1 MSEPTVAPFPA
12 LLAALRSGTGQ
23 LCADGL
29 GSSSRAYVAARLLR
43 ELQRPLLV
51 LTPTLSAA
59 RRFATEVEFFLGVVP
74 GAADLPWDA
83 PVVVY
88 PGWET
93 APFEALPR
101 LPEVSARRVA
111 ALFRAGHGGPFV
123 CVAPVAAALQRTVP
137 PAVLDG
143 ASRLVAV
150 GEELDP
156 AQLRTQLVDSGYH
169 VVGQVEERGEASFR
183 GGILD
188 VFAPFYEQPLRIEFF
203 GDEVESIRTFDP
215 VSQRSSGKLTEAV
228 ILPAREVV
236 ADASQRDRAVTLL
249 RRRCRE
255 LGRSR
260 AETVEAVESLRD
272 QSLSPL
278 RDALFPYFYDA
289 VPSLLAH
296 FPEDTLLVFDE
307 AGPTRERAG
316 EVFGEVELGHA
327 RALER
332 GQVVPEAAAEY
343 LTPEEWTVLGGSRQV
358 LCLEELSLEGELP
371 GWPRHPFNTRSN
383 QDLSTALRQHR
394 GSDRLLTPLVEEL
407 RRLTRRGWAVW
418 LVARGDGSAQKLR
431 DLLGEYRVEL
441 GAAEPFPPVPSGDGT
456 LHLARGNLVRGFR
469 FPEKK
474 LLVVTGAEIFGE
486 KVRRR
491 PAPRRGF
498 RSSLAELSPG
508 DAVVHADFGV
518 GSYRGLEQL
527 EVAGEGGDYLHLEYA
542 GGDKLYLPVTRIA
555 LVQKYSAPG
564 DGAPR
569 LDKLGGTAWQKVRG
583 KAAEGVEKMAHELLE
598 LYARRELS
606 QRPAYPAADLMYREF
621 EATFPY
627 EETPDQAQAI
637 AAVVGD
643 LTGPR
648 PMDRLICG
656 DVGYGK
662 TEVAI
667 RAAFRV
673 VTAGRQVAVLV
684 PTTVL
689 ANQHFQGFRSRFDGY
704 PVTVEM
710 LSRFVSAPEQKQVL
724 ARIESGGVDVVV
736 GTHRVIQRDVKWN
749 NLGLVVV
756 DEEHRFGVSHKERIK
771 KLRAQVDM
779 LALSATPI
787 PRTLNFALSG
797 VRDLS
802 VIETPPADR
811 LAVRTHLARFDDD
824 VVREAIERELN
835 RGGQVYFVHNRVRS
849 IADLAQRVRELV
861 PRARIGV
868 GHGQMRERELEQVME
883 QFVAGE
889 LDVLVCS
896 AIIESGLD
904 IPRANTILIN
914 RADRFGLAD
923 LYQLRGRVG
932 RSNLRAYAYLL
943 VPAET
948 ELTPDA
954 RRRLQALQEFTEL
967 GAGFK
972 IATHDLEIRGAGEFL
987 GKAQS
992 GHIAAIGFDLYA
1004 ELLEDA
1010 VQRLRGEPAQKAP
1023 EPEIHLKVPAHFPL
1037 EYVEDP
1043 RQRLELYERLTR
1055 VADAAAVDELRYE
1068 LIDRYGPLP
1077 LPVENLLQV
1086 MQIRRWL
1093 VELWALGLDYTGKG
1107 LVVSLSE
1114 VSRVEPERILALV
1127 QSDPAAYRLTPD
1139 HRLSWQCGALEAQG
1153 ILSAAGD
1160 LLKRLDGTGTL

>member
-1 MSEPTVAPFPA
+1 MNESKVAPFPA
-12 LLAALRSGTGQ
+12 LVEALRTGAGQ

-29 GSSSRAYVAARLLR
+29 RSSSRAYVAARLLR
-43 ELQRPLLV
+43 ELKRPLLV
-51 LTPTLSAA
+51 LTPNLSAA
-59 RRFATEVEFFLGVVP
+59 RRFATEVEFFLNIEPSAGS
-74 GAADLPWDA
+74 LPWDS

-101 LPEVSARRVA
+101 MPEVSARRVA
-111 ALFRAGHGGPFV
+111 ALFRASHGGPFV
-123 CVAPVAAALQRTVP
+123 CVCPVAAALQRTVP
-137 PAVLDG
+137 PAVIDA

-150 GEELDP
+150 GEELPP
-156 AQLRTQLVDSGYH
+156 AQLRQQLVESGYH

-188 VFAPFYEQPLRIEFF
+188 VFAPFYPHPLRIEFF
-203 GDEVESIRTFDP
+203 GDAVESIRTFDP
-215 VSQRSSGKLTEAV
+215 ASQRSSGKLAEVV

-236 ADASQRDRAVTLL
+236 ADASQRDRAVTRL
-249 RRRCRE
+249 RGRCRE
-255 LGRSR
+255 LGRTR
-260 AETVEAVESLRD
+260 AETMEAVEALRD
-272 QSLSPL
+272 QPLSPL
-278 RDALFPYFYDA
+278 REALFPYFYDG

-296 FPEDTLLVFDE
+296 FPDDTLLVFDE

-316 EVFGEVELGHA
+316 EVFGEIALGHA

-332 GQVVPEAAAEY
+332 NQVVPAATDEFLA
-343 LTPEEWTVLGGSRQV
+343 PEEWEALSASRQV
-358 LCLEELSLEGELP
+358 LCLEELTVEGALP
-371 GWPRHPFNTRSN
+371 GCTRRGFDTRSN

-394 GSDRLLTPLVEEL
+394 GGERMLTPLVEEL

-431 DLLGEYRVEL
+431 DLLAEYGVEL
-441 GAAEPFPPVPSGDGT
+441 GDAEPFPAVPSGDGHP
-456 LHLARGNLVRGFR
+456 HLARGNLTRGFR

-474 LLVVTGAEIFGE
+474 LLVVSGAEIFGE

-491 PAPRRGF
+491 PTPRRGF

-518 GSYRGLEQL
+518 GLYRGLQQL
-527 EVAGEGGDYLHLEYA
+527 EVVGEEGDYLLLEYA

-555 LVQKYSAPG
+555 LVQKYSASG
-564 DGAPR
+564 EGAPR
-569 LDKLGGTAWQKVRG
+569 LDKLGGTAWQKIRG

-598 LYARRELS
+598 LYARREMAR
-606 QRPAYPAADLMYREF
+606 RPAYPAADLMYREF

-627 EETPDQAQAI
+627 EETPDQAEAI
-637 AAVVGD
+637 RAVIDD
-643 LTGPR
+643 LAGPR

-662 TEVAI
+662 TEVAL
-667 RAAFRV
+667 RAAFRA
-673 VTAGRQVAVLV
+673 VTDGRQVAVLV

-689 ANQHFQGFRSRFDGY
+689 AAQHFQSFRSRFSGY
-704 PVTVEM
+704 PLRVEM
-710 LSRFVSAPEQKQVL
+710 LSRFVSAAEQKQVL
-724 ARIESGGVDVVV
+724 ARVESGGVDVVV
-736 GTHRVIQRDVKWN
+736 GTHRVLQRDVKWK

-756 DEEHRFGVSHKERIK
+756 DEEHRFGVAHKERIK
-771 KLRAQVDM
+771 RLRAQVDM

-835 RGGQVYFVHNRVRS
+835 RGGQVYFVHNRVQS
-849 IADLAQRVRELV
+849 IDDIAHRVRELV
-861 PRARIGV
+861 PRARVGV

-883 QFVAGE
+883 QFVGGE
-889 LDVLVCS
+889 LDVLVCT

-932 RSNLRAYAYLL
+932 RSNLRAYTYLL

-948 ELTPDA
+948 ELTGDA

-992 GHIAAIGFDLYA
+992 GHIAAIGFDLYT

-1010 VQRLRGEPAQKAP
+1010 VQRLRGEPTQKAP
-1023 EPEIHLKVPAHFPL
+1023 EPEIRLRVPAHFPV

-1055 VADAAAVDELRYE
+1055 VADVAEVDELRYE

-1077 LPVENLLQV
+1077 LFVENLLEV
-1086 MQIRRWL
+1086 MKIRRRL

-1114 VSRVEPERILALV
+1114 ESRVDPERILTLV
-1127 QSDPAAYRLTPD
+1127 QSAPAAYRLTPD
-1139 HRLSWQCGALEAQG
+1139 HRLLWQCGALEGQE
-1153 ILSAAGD
+1153 ILPAAAD
-1160 LLKRLDGTGTL
+1160 LLKRLG